1 MKVSS
6 DAQHRLFFSSKDVGL
21 LFAGTAE
28 CARGDV
34 DQLRPGVRQQ
44 LLPQHLRLSRRQQV
58 QLYAVSRENSQRLYA
73 VFWPLFQIL
82 GPNFFLLIRISESGN
97 L

>member
-1 MKVSS
+1 MVADPDPLLFTIKVNW
-6 DAQHRLFFSSKDVGL
+6 DAQHQLFFSSKVVVL
-21 LFAGTAE
+21 LYAGSAE

-58 QLYAVSRENSQRLYA
+58 QLYAVSQENA
-73 VFWPLFQIL
+73 
-82 GPNFFLLIRISESGN
+82 N
-97 L
+97 